1 LCGIYRWHGH
11 LIDHCAV
18 GIVGRVVVLN
28 IMTLAW
34 DEDRIMGG
42 STKVFI
48 LAVDALTAFG
58 FGASV

>member
-1 LCGIYRWHGH
+1 